1 MKSLLFLLVLTIFI
15 GCNKNDDEFLSLTI
29 SPILIGEGNLYGYGE
44 ENITK
49 QNLIISSNETWA
61 ELMNKMN
68 STSNETSNF
77 TETEID
83 FSHFILLAV
92 FDEIKMNGG
101 YTIEIKSVVENPNN
115 LTVTIR
121 RLSPKGVA
129 PGVITQPYHIVKIPK
144 TEKIIFFNEI

>member
-1 MKSLLFLLVLTIFI
+1 MKGLLFILVLTIFI
-15 GCNKNDDEFLSLTI
+15 GCIKNDDEFLSFTI
-29 SPILIGEGNLYGYGE
+29 SPILIGNGDLGGNGK

-49 QNLIISSNETWA
+49 QKLIISSNETWV

-68 STSNETSNF
+68 SVNYETANF

-83 FSHFILLAV
+83 FSNFIILAV
-92 FDEIKMNGG
+92 FDEIKMSGG
-101 YTIEIKSVVENPNN
+101 YTIEFTSVVENQNN
-115 LTVTIR
+115 LTVTIHL
-121 RLSPKGVA
+121 LSPKGVA

>member
-1 MKSLLFLLVLTIFI
+1 MKGLLFILVLTIFI
-15 GCNKNDDEFLSLTI
+15 GCIKNDDEFLSFTI
-29 SPILIGEGNLYGYGE
+29 SPILIGNGDLGGNGK

-49 QNLIISSNETWA
+49 QKLIISSNETWV

-68 STSNETSNF
+68 SVNYETANF

-83 FSHFILLAV
+83 FSNFIILAV
-92 FDEIKMNGG
+92 FDEIKMSGG
-101 YTIEIKSVVENPNN
+101 YTIEITSVVENQNN
-115 LTVTIR
+115 LTVTIHL
-121 RLSPKGVA
+121 LSPKGVA

>member
-15 GCNKNDDEFLSLTI
+15 GCNKNDDEFLSFTI
-29 SPILIGEGNLYGYGE
+29 SPILIGNGDLGGNGK

-49 QNLIISSNETWA
+49 QKLIISSNETWV

-68 STSNETSNF
+68 SVNYETANF

-83 FSHFILLAV
+83 FSNFIILAV
-92 FDEIKMNGG
+92 FDEIKMSGG
-101 YTIEIKSVVENPNN
+101 YTIEFTSVVENQNN
-115 LTVTIR
+115 LTVTIHL
-121 RLSPKGVA
+121 LSPKGVA

>member
-1 MKSLLFLLVLTIFI
+1 MKGLLVILVLTIFI
-15 GCNKNDDEFLSLTI
+15 GCIKNDDEFLSFTI
-29 SPILIGEGNLYGYGE
+29 SPILIGNGDLGGNGK

-49 QNLIISSNETWA
+49 QKLIISSNETWV

-68 STSNETSNF
+68 SVNYETANF

-83 FSHFILLAV
+83 FSNFIILAV
-92 FDEIKMNGG
+92 FDEIKMSGG
-101 YTIEIKSVVENPNN
+101 YTIEITSVVENQNN
-115 LTVTIR
+115 LTVTIHL
-121 RLSPKGVA
+121 LSPKGVA